1 MQRSPSM
8 EFKDLT
14 KKDAQISLS
23 TELDKL
29 MMTSPA
35 GVRDQVEQNMEG
47 FKRLFGKFITSKG
60 PSVQWERIEKL
71 PQDAVSRAKRRNTS
85 FNLMHFHRR
94 AIVTLWLF
102 ISDSDC

>member
-29 MMTSPA
+29 MMTSPPGA
-35 GVRDQVEQNMEG
+35 RDQVEQNMDG
-47 FKRLFGKFITSKG
+47 FKRLFAKFITTKG

-71 PQDAVSRAKRRNTS
+71 PHDAVSTETWENWAQFLNQHFNSCQLS
-85 FNLMHFHRR
+85 F
-94 AIVTLWLF
+94 
-102 ISDSDC
+102 S

>member
-29 MMTSPA
+29 MMTSPV
-35 GVRDQVEQNMEG
+35 GIRDQVEQNMEG

-71 PQDAVSRAKRRNTS
+71 PHDAVTSCAKMS
-85 FNLMHFHRR
+85 PNLDLREEFMSKE
-94 AIVTLWLF
+94 LSLF
-102 ISDSDC
+102 

>member
-71 PQDAVSRAKRRNTS
+71 PQDAVSRAHHLVYFIPLTNWKIS
-85 FNLMHFHRR
+85 LQLHF
-94 AIVTLWLF
+94 
-102 ISDSDC
+102 